1 MPLVDGGFRGQ
12 IDATV
17 FIPTFN
23 GETYLERLLTAV
35 ESQLFDG
42 NFEILVIDSG
52 SRDATLSILARHPE
66 VRVVTI
72 DQQDYGHGKTRNQA
86 VQLARGEIIAYLSHD
101 AIPLGHD
108 WLRTLVAPL
117 RSAKA
122 GGNDAQ
128 AVFGKHIARKNCFP
142 LMKYGIEGVFAA
154 CGPDGVVTVVDGK
167 AGPVTDLDPTQ
178 AFYSDVCSATSRA
191 FVGESIPY
199 RDVSYAEDLAFA
211 QDLLAAGYR
220 KAYQPGAVV
229 EHSNDVTR
237 AEFGHRTFDE
247 YLGMRKLG
255 QTRFRMSLAGAW
267 ARIARDVAST
277 SVRILRDPDYFFSRK
292 LYWLFVNPSYVVTK
306 WLAVRRALNVSLND
320 TARIAKFS
328 LEAMKS
334 N

>member
-1 MPLVDGGFRGQ
+1 MPLVDADFRGQ

-17 FIPTFN
+17 FVPTFN
-23 GETYLERLLTAV
+23 GETYLDRLLTAV
-35 ESQLFDG
+35 ELQLFDG

-52 SRDATLSILARHPE
+52 SRDATLSILAQHPA

-72 DQQDYGHGKTRNQA
+72 DQQDFGHGKTRNHA
-86 VQLARGEIIAYLSHD
+86 AQLARGEYIAYLSHD
-101 AIPLGHD
+101 AIPVGHD
-108 WLRTLVAPL
+108 WLRALIAPL
-117 RSAKA
+117 WSAKA
-122 GGNDAQ
+122 GGNDVQ
-128 AVFGKHIARKNCFP
+128 AVFGKHIARKNSFP

-167 AGPVTDLDPTQ
+167 AGSVTDLDPTQ

-191 FVGESIPY
+191 FLLETIPY

-211 QDLLAAGYR
+211 QDLLAAGFL

-237 AEFGHRTFDE
+237 AEFGQRTFDE

-255 QTRFRMSLAGAW
+255 QTRSGMSLAGAW
-267 ARIARDVAST
+267 ARIARDVVST
-277 SVRILRDPDYFFSRK
+277 SIRILRDSDYSVSRK

-306 WLAVRRALNVSLND
+306 WLAVRRALNISLND
-320 TARIAKFS
+320 TARIARYS
-328 LEAMKS
+328 LEA
-334 N
+334 NRA